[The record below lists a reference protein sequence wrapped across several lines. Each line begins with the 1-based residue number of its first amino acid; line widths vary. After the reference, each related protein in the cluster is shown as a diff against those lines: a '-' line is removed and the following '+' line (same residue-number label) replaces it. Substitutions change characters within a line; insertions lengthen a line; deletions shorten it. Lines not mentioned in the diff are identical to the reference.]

1 MAVRKYQLP
10 PLIAR
15 QHNSLPYFDSYP
27 YTLKYQIIVATTP
40 HQRSF
45 SLQQTEPIPENQNW
59 THCRDQQLIGSL
71 TQTGTFTRQ
80 LLHLWLREHLRRE

>member
-15 QHNSLPYFDSYP
+15 QHNSLQYFKFYP
-27 YTLKYQIIVATTP
+27 YTLKYQIIVASTP

-45 SLQQTEPIPENQNW
+45 SLRQMETITENQNW
-59 THCRDQQLIGSL
+59 TQCRNQQIIGSL
-71 TQTGTFTRQ
+71 TQTCTFP
-80 LLHLWLREHLRRE
+80 